1 MCRCLGL
8 NYSFGLYPDELINFF
23 FFSGEPEGSHSC
35 HSCHSFGLYPDES
48 FLSLGRVDPAPHT
61 QHLLGPFEAKAQ
73 NSLLR
78 SFSIVDSLAN
88 RQHSCRGSEELAIRF
103 QATPTYCGGHLS
115 RTPNYAEFLD
125 PNQGTRSTSLGTWQA
140 CSCGVVA
147 LALAFTLGMALQ
159 GKL

>member
-1 MCRCLGL
+1 MNDAISGVRRARCRMSVKIVACPRAWRL
-8 NYSFGLYPDELINFF
+8 
-23 FFSGEPEGSHSC
+23 
-35 HSCHSFGLYPDES
+35 
-48 FLSLGRVDPAPHT
+48 
-61 QHLLGPFEAKAQ
+61 
-73 NSLLR
+73 NSLQNYL
-78 SFSIVDSLAN
+78 
-88 RQHSCRGSEELAIRF
+88 
-103 QATPTYCGGHLS
+103 YCGGHLS

>member
-1 MCRCLGL
+1 MTSSAQLLLLNTCLISKIKL
-8 NYSFGLYPDELINFF
+8 KLAACVLSHC
-23 FFSGEPEGSHSC
+23 GS
-35 HSCHSFGLYPDES
+35 
-48 FLSLGRVDPAPHT
+48 
-61 QHLLGPFEAKAQ
+61 
-73 NSLLR
+73 N
-78 SFSIVDSLAN
+78 
-88 RQHSCRGSEELAIRF
+88 
-103 QATPTYCGGHLS
+103 CGGHLS